1 MLGYFEVVS
10 LIHRH
15 CHKHATVHLKM
26 NKDGRS
32 WVFIDID
39 DTTVVNWSR
48 TLLDLDKLR
57 DVRDHF
63 QNFMNKKTNLNGHG
77 GEFYLQIEEPY

>member
-1 MLGYFEVVS
+1 MLGYFEVIS

-15 CHKHATVHLKM
+15 CHQHATVLLKT
-26 NKDGRS
+26 NQDGRS
-32 WVFIDID
+32 WVFIDCD

-48 TLLDLDKLR
+48 TRLDLDKLR

-63 QNFMNKKTNLNGHG
+63 NYTNKKTNLNGHG
-77 GEFYLQIEEPY
+77 GEFYLQIHIN